1 MEASTIL
8 PYGKQSIDEDD
19 IAAVTAALRG
29 DFLTTGPAV
38 PTFEE
43 NFARACDVAHAVA
56 CSSGTAALHIA
67 ALAAGVAPGT
77 TTIVPSI
84 TFLATANVA
93 ILSGAE
99 VVFADVDPENGLMRP
114 SDFEEA
120 LSRAE
125 QSGARV
131 QAVFPVHVG
140 GQMADIEAIS
150 EMAARSD
157 CRVIED
163 ACHALGSR
171 YQNHLAGD
179 GTYSDMATFS
189 FHPVKTIAM
198 GEGGAVTTRDPELA
212 EKLRQLRSHGMTR
225 EAGAFEHPE
234 QAFDARGEANPWYY
248 EMPEIGLNYR
258 ASDIHCALG
267 NSQLTK
273 LDKFIAQRRSLVA
286 RYDQQID
293 WENLPAKRI
302 KLMPDMEPCWHLYT
316 ILIDSDR
323 GGMDR
328 ATVMN
333 RLLERGVGTQ
343 VHYIPLHM
351 QPFYRR
357 RYGSLSLPGAERYYE
372 NCLSLPLFPAMEN
385 RDVDRVID
393 VLQDVLN

>member
-1 MEASTIL
+1 MEAPTIL

-38 PTFEE
+38 AAFEE
-43 NFARACDVAHAVA
+43 NFAKACNVAHAVA

-140 GQMADIEAIS
+140 GQIADIEAIS
-150 EMAARSD
+150 EMAIRRD

-171 YQNHLAGD
+171 YQNHLVGD

-198 GEGGAVTTRDPELA
+198 GEGGAVTTRDPEIA

-225 EAGAFEHPE
+225 EAGAFKHPE

-267 NSQLTK
+267 NSQLKK

-293 WENLPAKRI
+293 WDNLPAKRI

-316 ILIDSDR
+316 ILIDFDR
-323 GGMDR
+323 AGMDR

-357 RYGSLSLPGAERYYE
+357 RYGTLSLPGAERYYE

-385 RDVDRVID
+385 RDVNRVID